1 MASAV
6 SSRRAAGVL
15 EMDQKGTRKRHPLD
29 READRR
35 LEAIADIIEPL
46 ARSLGKHCE
55 ILLHDYRV
63 ADRSVVAV
71 AGKITDRRVGSAM
84 PEAGL
89 SVLPEG
95 GAAQDRLN
103 YLAKAPNG
111 RVINS
116 STIVLRD
123 ANRRAFGALCINL
136 DVTELHQAARILN
149 ALIRHDVER
158 EPTTFADDIRDVIDA
173 SLRDELD
180 GRSPTTPSRNNRL
193 EIVRALDARGVFN
206 VKRAVG
212 QVAAVL
218 GVSRATAYACLQTI
232 REEAVGG
239 ARAAGPRRRG
249 GSSATDRSR

>member
-15 EMDQKGTRKRHPLD
+15 EMDQKGTRKRHPWN

-35 LEAIADIIEPL
+35 LEAIADIVEPL

-95 GAAQDRLN
+95 GAAQDR
-103 YLAKAPNG
+103 
-111 RVINS
+111 S
-116 STIVLRD
+116 STL
-123 ANRRAFGALCINL
+123 
-136 DVTELHQAARILN
+136 
-149 ALIRHDVER
+149 
-158 EPTTFADDIRDVIDA
+158 P
-173 SLRDELD
+173 
-180 GRSPTTPSRNNRL
+180 RSSSET
-193 EIVRALDARGVFN
+193 
-206 VKRAVG
+206 
-212 QVAAVL
+212 
-218 GVSRATAYACLQTI
+218 AT
-232 REEAVGG
+232 
-239 ARAAGPRRRG
+239 G
-249 GSSATDRSR
+249 GSSVRSASTST

>member
-15 EMDQKGTRKRHPLD
+15 EMDQKGTRKRHRLD

-95 GAAQDRLN
+95 GAAQDR
-103 YLAKAPNG
+103 
-111 RVINS
+111 S
-116 STIVLRD
+116 STL
-123 ANRRAFGALCINL
+123 
-136 DVTELHQAARILN
+136 
-149 ALIRHDVER
+149 
-158 EPTTFADDIRDVIDA
+158 P
-173 SLRDELD
+173 
-180 GRSPTTPSRNNRL
+180 RSCSET
-193 EIVRALDARGVFN
+193 
-206 VKRAVG
+206 
-212 QVAAVL
+212 
-218 GVSRATAYACLQTI
+218 AT
-232 REEAVGG
+232 
-239 ARAAGPRRRG
+239 G
-249 GSSATDRSR
+249 GSSVRSASTST